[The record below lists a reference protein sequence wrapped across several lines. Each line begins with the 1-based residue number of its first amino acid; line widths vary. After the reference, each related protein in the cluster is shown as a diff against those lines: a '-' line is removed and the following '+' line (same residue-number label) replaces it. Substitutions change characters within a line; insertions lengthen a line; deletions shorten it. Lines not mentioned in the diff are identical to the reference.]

1 MSVCVCGGCVRVC
14 VRTRVTRSLYSVWRR
29 ETQPRPYSGTETT
42 NTSTL
47 LITAGSRWVCVC
59 VWRVC
64 ACMCAYEGYPIT
76 LHCVAMGDPTPA
88 IQWDR
93 NNKYINPVNNSR
105 FMVSV
110 CVCGGCVHVCVC
122 TRVTRSLYT
131 VWRRETQPQQYSGTE
146 TTNTSTLLITAGS
159 RWVCVCGGCV
169 RVCVRTRV
177 TRSLYTAWRRETRP
191 RPYSGT
197 ETTNTSTLLI
207 TAGSR
212 WVCACVWRV
221 CACMRAYEG
230 YPITLHCVATGDPT
244 PTIQWDRNNKYINPV
259 NNSRFTVS
267 VRVCA
272 GCMRVCAGCVHV
284 CVRQY
289 SGTESTW
296 TLGEHQCHHV
306 YFRGREGMFFM
317 WCNEG

>member
-1 MSVCVCGGCVRVC
+1 MR
-14 VRTRVTRSLYSVWRR
+14 
-29 ETQPRPYSGTETT
+29 
-42 NTSTL
+42 
-47 LITAGSRWVCVC
+47 
-59 VWRVC
+59 
-64 ACMCAYEGYPIT
+64 AYEGYPIT
-76 LHCVAMGDPTPA
+76 LHCVATGDPTPT

-105 FMVSV
+105 F
-110 CVCGGCVHVCVC
+110 
-122 TRVTRSLYT
+122 T
-131 VWRRETQPQQYSGTE
+131 
-146 TTNTSTLLITAGS
+146 
-159 RWVCVCGGCV
+159 VCVCGGCV

-267 VRVCA
+267 VCVCGGCVRVCV
-272 GCMRVCAGCVHV
+272 CTRVTRSLYTVW
-284 CVRQY
+284 RRETRPRPY
-289 SGTESTW
+289 SGTETTNTSTLLITAGSRW
-296 TLGEHQCHHV
+296 VCVFVWSVYACAWGLPDHSTLCSDGRPDPGHTVGQKQQIHQPC
-306 YFRGREGMFFM
+306 
-317 WCNEG
+317 